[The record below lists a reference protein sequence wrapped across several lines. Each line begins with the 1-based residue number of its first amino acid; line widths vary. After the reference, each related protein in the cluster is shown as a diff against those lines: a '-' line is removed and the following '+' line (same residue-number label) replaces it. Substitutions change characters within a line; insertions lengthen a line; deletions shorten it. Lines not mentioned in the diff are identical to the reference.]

1 MYVNGIAVTQDNSV
15 PPIATA
21 PGMDGMVAH
30 NGFTPAR
37 IEEIRNQLLDPFD
50 PAEIK
55 WRVTATSSQQGRNGP
70 VKSGQLVA
78 YADQAAYNN
87 RVNDTFRE
95 CGWTRTYDEQL

>member
-1 MYVNGIAVTQDNSV
+1 MYVNGTAGTQDNSA

-30 NGFTPAR
+30 IGFTPAR

-55 WRVTATSSQQGRNGP
+55 WRVTATSSQQGQKWPGEARP
-70 VKSGQLVA
+70 VGGVRRPACLHRPA
-78 YADQAAYNN
+78 ERD
-87 RVNDTFRE
+87 F
-95 CGWTRTYDEQL
+95 W